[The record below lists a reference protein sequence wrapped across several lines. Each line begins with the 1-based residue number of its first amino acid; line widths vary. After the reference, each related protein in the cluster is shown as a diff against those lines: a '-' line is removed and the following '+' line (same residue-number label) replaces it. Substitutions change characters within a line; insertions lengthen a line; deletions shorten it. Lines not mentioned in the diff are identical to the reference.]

1 MDTGKGA
8 LSTMGRRC
16 LGFEG
21 VFTPPPNLCS
31 RLWQQRSKIEDEDEF
46 EDEDDWVRLQH
57 EIFA

>member
-1 MDTGKGA
+1 M
-8 LSTMGRRC
+8 S
-16 LGFEG
+16 GFEG

-46 EDEDDWVRLQH
+46 EDEDDCVRLQH